1 MIETPDDTPHEKA
14 SPRRVLVALGV
25 GGVTLLIA
33 MLVAQQLGRIVGAR
47 HAPLKN
53 AVQIELE
60 LVRANLGYE
69 LVLNGDHAASTKQ
82 VEQDLV
88 RAEWYAQQMV
98 QVCSTEH
105 GRLFLAPID
114 PLRRKLAV
122 LRGELRNFTAM
133 TRERWKALQAGDTK
147 PDPLY
152 DEAFRQLALRGRETK
167 AGADDVIRTEQGV
180 LNTLQICLVIGAVLL
195 ASVVAMKLLRDLR
208 QRQQIEI
215 ALQESEE
222 RFRCLYRNS
231 DDAIM
236 FLDENSFFDCNEA
249 ALRIFQIES
258 YKEFCRKHPAD
269 ISPPTQPDGTN
280 SLTQA
285 SQYITD
291 ALREGS
297 QRFDWIH
304 MRADGTEFPTEVLL
318 NVVHYERRRV
328 LLAVLRDVMQRKES
342 EERIRSN
349 EEKLHSISEAAL
361 DAVIMMNPR
370 GQAIHWN
377 PAAAK
382 MFGYS
387 AEEAMGRDI
396 HEILTP
402 ASLRDGANRA
412 LARFFQTGQGR
423 AVGRTLELRAMR
435 KAGEEFPIEI
445 SLAPIR
451 IAHAWCAV
459 AVIRDITDRKLAD
472 EKLRAEQRTLRR
484 LIKAHDQERKLI
496 AYEIHDGLAQQLV
509 AAIMQCQVAM
519 HNGAEPQAGTT
530 PQLLDRLQHCLAET
544 RRLISGVRPPI
555 LDEFGVVTAIQS
567 LFDETRSSGGPEIEF
582 HNQVTFERLDP
593 VLENTIYRVIQEGL
607 GNACRHSQSPRV
619 RIDLGEEGGRLRIRV
634 QDWGVGFEPL
644 KVERGHYG
652 LAGIRERARLL
663 GGNVT
668 IDSCQG
674 EGTTITV
681 ELPIDVGDLSE

>member
-1 MIETPDDTPHEKA
+1 MIESPDGTPGERT
-14 SPRRVLVALGV
+14 SPRRVLIALALSGI
-25 GGVTLLIA
+25 TLLIA
-33 MLVAQQLGRIVGAR
+33 MLVVQQLSRIAGAR

-69 LVLNGDHAASTKQ
+69 LVLNGDPAASPAE
-82 VEQDLV
+82 VEQYLV
-88 RAEWYAQQMV
+88 RTEWYAQQMV
-98 QVCSTEH
+98 QVISTEH
-105 GRLFLAPID
+105 GRFFLAPID

-122 LRGELRNFTAM
+122 LRVELRNFTTL
-133 TRERWKALQAGDTK
+133 TRARWKVLEQGNTD

-152 DEAFRQLALRGRETK
+152 DEAFRQLALRGRETRS
-167 AGADDVIRTEQGV
+167 AADDIIRTEQGV
-180 LNTLQICLVIGAVLL
+180 LNTLQVGLVFGALVL
-195 ASVVAMKLLRDLR
+195 AGFVAMTMLGSLRR
-208 QRQQIEI
+208 RQQVET
-215 ALQESEE
+215 ALRECEE

-258 YKEFCRKHPAD
+258 YKEFFRKHAAD
-269 ISPPTQPDGTN
+269 ISPSTQPDGTD

-285 SQYITD
+285 NRFITD
-291 ALREGS
+291 ALREGT
-297 QRFDWIH
+297 QRFEWIH
-304 MRADGTEFPTEVLL
+304 MRSDGTVFPAEVRLS
-318 NVVHYERRRV
+318 VVHVERRRV
-328 LLAVLRDVMQRKES
+328 LLAVLQDVMKRKES

-349 EEKLHSISEAAL
+349 EEKLRSISEAAL

-370 GQAIHWN
+370 GEAMHWN

-387 AEEAMGRDI
+387 AEEAIGREI
-396 HEILTP
+396 HDLLTP
-402 ASLRDGANRA
+402 DSLRDTANKA
-412 LARFFQTGQGR
+412 LARFFKTGQGR

-435 KAGEEFPIEI
+435 KGGEEFPIEI
-445 SLAPIR
+445 SLAPTR
-451 IAHAWCAV
+451 INNSWCAV

-484 LIKAHDQERKLI
+484 LLKSHDQERKLI

-509 AAIMQCQVAM
+509 AAIMQCQATM
-519 HNGAEPQAGTT
+519 HRDANAPKELAN
-530 PQLLDRLQHCLAET
+530 QLLERLQQCLVET

-555 LDEFGVVTAIQS
+555 LDEFGVVTALQS
-567 LFDETRSSGGPEIEF
+567 LLDEMRSIGGPEIEF
-582 HNQVTFERLDP
+582 HNQVTLERLDP

-607 GNACRHSQSPRV
+607 GNACRHSRSDRV
-619 RIDLGEEGGRLRIRV
+619 RIDLVEEDGRMLIRI
-634 QDWGVGFEPL
+634 QDWGIGFDPH
-644 KVERGHYG
+644 KIERGHYG

-663 GGNVT
+663 GGHVT
-668 IDSCQG
+668 IDSQPAG
-674 EGTTITV
+674 GTTITV
-681 ELPIDVGDLSE
+681 DLPVDVGDLSE